1 MDCSHKYKN
10 SQGVLLV
17 EDDLRGKTTFD
28 GRQSLVQDDLL
39 EIGGLLA
46 PPSLAGQLGRDGG

>member
-1 MDCSHKYKN
+1 MWT
-10 SQGVLLV
+10 VLTNIRTAKVYCWL
-17 EDDLRGKTTFD
+17 KTTFD